1 MKLLTSVLLFTLVL
15 VPACDRSDSAESAG
29 AATPPPVTLRV
40 GHVGHDHHL
49 ALYVAAL
56 EGERLLRDYGIGLK
70 EVKPREVYDL
80 VSGDQP
86 VARLMLF
93 KVGGGSRMPAAMSRG
108 EIEIGLGGVAAVA
121 KFADAGQPFKIICPL
136 QTDGD
141 MLVMQPDSPVTDWA
155 SFVQAAKTGEKPL
168 RIGYKAPVAV
178 AKLVFERALQA
189 EDIGYGFDPSDPDVR
204 VVLVNFGSEASPIP
218 LMETGAID
226 GFVMNQPAVAV
237 AIDKGLGKQVAELRD
252 LPPTGKWLDHPCCCI
267 AATSDALVEQHH
279 AVKALLKVILLATQ
293 LINNDQELAIDC
305 ASRWTKYDKAV
316 ETASIPTITY
326 GAEPTEQWLAGMNTW
341 GQMVKEVDLFRDHYK
356 DLPSE
361 EFVADV
367 CDLALCREAI
377 DELREAGHLK

>member
-1 MKLLTSVLLFTLVL
+1 MKLLTSVLLLTLVL
-15 VPACDRSDSAESAG
+15 VPACDRSESAG
-29 AATPPPVTLRV
+29 PAGVTATPPVTLRV

-56 EGERLLRDYGIGLK
+56 EGERFLRDYGIGLR

-80 VSGDQP
+80 VSGEQP
-86 VARLMLF
+86 VARLLLL

-108 EIEIGLGGVAAVA
+108 EIEIGLGGIAAVA

-141 MLVMQPDSPVTDWA
+141 MLVMHPDSPVTDWA
-155 SFVQAAKTGEKPL
+155 SFVQAARSAERPL

-189 EDIGYGFDPSDPDVR
+189 EEIGYGFDPSDADVR
-204 VVLVNFGSEASPIP
+204 VVLVNFGSEASPLP
-218 LMETGAID
+218 LLETGALD

-252 LPPTGKWLDHPCCCI
+252 LPPAGKWIDHPCCCI
-267 AATSDALVEQHH
+267 AATTDTLAEQRE

-293 LINNDQELAIDC
+293 LINDDQELAIDC
-305 ASRWTKYDKAV
+305 ASRWTRYDKAV

-341 GQMVKEVDLFRDHYK
+341 GQMVKEVDLFTDRYK
-356 DLPSE
+356 DMPAE
-361 EFVADV
+361 QFVADV
-367 CDLALCREAI
+367 CDLALCREAA